1 LRERGQHD
9 EAEQLRA
16 GALPALI
23 AALRR
28 PEDSDSSVAERL
40 DGIFALEAERVANAT
55 VLAEL
60 LLPMISEQL
69 RTAPL
74 SQAQSPLPSAAA
86 LPESARL
93 VKPAPS
99 PRVAASIADFIDE
112 MIAQESPPDRSGGT
126 TQRRAS

>member
-1 LRERGQHD
+1 
-9 EAEQLRA
+9 
-16 GALPALI
+16 LI

-60 LLPMISEQL
+60 LVPMISEQL

-74 SQAQSPLPSAAA
+74 SQAQSPLPSGAA

-93 VKPAPS
+93 AKPS